1 MVISSADLSP
11 FSPYLLRSTTET
23 LHHVYGVNRDHTDP
37 DLGHDETSHGV
48 LLYKSINHFLPG
60 AIAALPGVRSEIESG
75 SLRVI
80 EGDRS
85 FRCFRIGYS
94 EFDDPW
100 TSFPH
105 NRGAAPAMA
114 ASNVE
119 QLRLFDHLNSGIEP
133 AGLEYIL
140 GHCGSWLRGLRAVH
154 LCLPLGRAD
163 ERVRQ
168 WLSVMTLY
176 RADADEGRGLQPV
189 FVPHAPIAPT
199 PEPTVRLRP
208 TRKEAANDGER

>member
-1 MVISSADLSP
+1 MIAPSNASP
-11 FSPYLLRSTTET
+11 FSPDLLRCTVDT
-23 LHHVYGVNRDHTDP
+23 LQHVYAVNRDHTDP
-37 DLGHDETSHGV
+37 ELGHDETSHGV

-75 SLRVI
+75 SLRLV

-119 QLRLFDHLNSGIEP
+119 QLRLFEDLASGGEP
-133 AGLEYIL
+133 AGLEYIV

-168 WLSVMTLY
+168 WLSVRTIY
-176 RADADEGRGLQPV
+176 RADADESQGWQPV
-189 FVPHAPIAPT
+189 IVPEPPVRPT

-208 TRKEAANDGER
+208 TRKEVSHDGER